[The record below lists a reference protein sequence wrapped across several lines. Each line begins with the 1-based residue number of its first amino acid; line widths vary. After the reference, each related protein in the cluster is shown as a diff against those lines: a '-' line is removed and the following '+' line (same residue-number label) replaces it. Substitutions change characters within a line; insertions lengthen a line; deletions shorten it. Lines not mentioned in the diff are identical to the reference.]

1 MSLFVRL
8 ETSFWTHRK
17 TMRLRALIG
26 DAALWLPPRLWCYAA
41 QNQPDGDFSKYLPAE
56 FAMILAYLGDAQ
68 ALLEALQQAGFLDGM
83 QIHGWP
89 EHNGYHEVYAERAK
103 KAANARWG
111 NEKKRKERRGKGE
124 EKRREEQAQSSIASS
139 NAQASSFEEF
149 WQSYPRRVGKADAE
163 RAFDKHDCAKLLPQI
178 LTAIRKCKI
187 SADWT
192 KDAGQFIPHPATWLN
207 RRGWDDELL
216 PARNGNSIR
225 ENIKPHIE

>member
-1 MSLFVRL
+1 
-8 ETSFWTHRK
+8 
-17 TMRLRALIG
+17 MRLRALIG